1 MANEAT
7 DLTAHSRMSIRRVP
21 FSYSYSANATAH
33 WNGDKPEFSQVVNA
47 ASLAM
52 PFLEPYLVKIMREAR
67 SGITDPALR
76 EDLDLYIVQEA
87 THSRQHKKFNDTIA
101 AAGYGC
107 VSELEAKLDSDYAAL
122 GDKRS
127 ERFNLAYAEGF
138 EAMALAV
145 GHMLIEERE
154 YLFANS
160 DSSVASL
167 VLWHFVEEI
176 EHKNVAFDVFHHLH
190 GGYFWRM
197 VGLVYATGHI
207 FSRTRGGY
215 RALLKED
222 GLWGN
227 LASRWRLAKQ
237 LTRIFRNL
245 IPKMLRICRP
255 GYHPSKIPDP
265 QWAES
270 WTKLYDRSREAVAQ
284 LDTGRLDEPGAAAQA
299 TAA

>member
-1 MANEAT
+1 MASDAT

-21 FSYSYSANATAH
+21 FRYSENTTAH
-33 WNGDKPEFSQVVNA
+33 WNGDKPEFSQLVNA

-67 SGITDPALR
+67 PAITDPALR

-87 THSRQHKKFNDTIA
+87 THSRQHKKFNETIA
-101 AAGYGC
+101 AAGYSS
-107 VSELEAKLDSDYAAL
+107 VEVLEGKLASDYRNL
-122 GDKRS
+122 GEKRS
-127 ERFNLAYAEGF
+127 LRFNLAYAEGF

-145 GHMLIEERE
+145 GHMLIEERV
-154 YLFANS
+154 YLFGDS

-197 VGLVYATGHI
+197 VGLFYATGHI
-207 FSRTRGGY
+207 FRRTRQGY
-215 RALLKED
+215 SALLKED

-227 LASRWRLAKQ
+227 FASRWRLAKQ
-237 LTRIFRNL
+237 LARIFKNL
-245 IPKMLRICRP
+245 IPKMLRICLP
-255 GYHPSKIPDP
+255 GYHPSKIKDP
-265 QWAES
+265 RWAES
-270 WTKLYDRSREAVAQ
+270 WTALYDRDREAAAN
-284 LDTGRLDEPGAAAQA
+284 LDTTRLGEPGAVAL
-299 TAA
+299 